1 MKYIEIE
8 NAHVNNLKNI
18 NIRIPK
24 QELVVIT
31 GISGSGKSSLAFDLI
46 FEEGR
51 KKYLQSI
58 GMALDFGE
66 NDYTSI
72 VGLSP
77 TVAVKQN
84 LIRQSNPRSTL
95 GSKTGILN
103 NVGLLFAKEGVSTD
117 DSMGSIDD
125 LDASVFSY
133 LSPTGMCFDCG
144 GKGKTFHMHMEN
156 IIFSNTATV
165 EEVFKNV
172 GSTKGFLNLLQR
184 KYKEYFD
191 KLFLACPDDIQ
202 DELTYGVVDNNSGK
216 VSYCL
221 ERVLQNRFNRGEDI
235 QALYS
240 EDICETCQGFRV
252 CEEAIET
259 KINSRHIGEIANM
272 PLTQVKEFLDN
283 VIDQNELSSFG
294 TEMSKTIIRALN
306 LLIDIKLGYLTLY
319 REMPSLSGG
328 ELQRVF
334 LHDHMESQLD
344 SLIYVFDEPTS
355 GLHESEKQGI
365 IDSLQALKKQGNTVI
380 VVTHDKRVIQAADN
394 IIDVGEKAGDLG
406 GEIVFQGTYL
416 KFIDCPTSLSAM
428 YLDYDMTKSKKKE
441 YSSEK
446 GSIQLRNACK
456 NNLKNISVDI
466 PSNQIVGIAGVSGS
480 GKSTLISKTLVPLCK
495 EQLKNKNHNV
505 QNISSL
511 GNIKNII
518 EITQAPIGR
527 KSNSNPVTYLGLW
540 DKIREL
546 YSKQPQAFEGNLKA
560 GDFSFNSKGACPACK
575 GSGIESISIGYDIQF
590 DKVCPECLGTRF
602 NQKTLQVTYKDKNI
616 NDVLKMS
623 IDEGIIF
630 FEDSMID
637 LSTLHMLK
645 KIGMDYMKLGQPTS
659 TLSGGEA
666 QRIKLAKEIGKAK
679 KNNTLYV
686 LDEPS
691 TGLSQYDIS
700 KLVYL
705 LNELVASGNSV
716 VVIEHD
722 IDILK
727 ACDWLIELGEGS
739 GDKGGNIISQGTP
752 DDLRKNELSMTGR
765 YL

>member
-1 MKYIEIE
+1 MEYIKIE

-18 NIRIPK
+18 NISIPK

-66 NDYTSI
+66 NEYTSV

-103 NVGLLFAKEGVSTD
+103 KVGLLFAKEGASTD
-117 DSMGSIDD
+117 SSVLSDDD
-125 LDASVFSY
+125 LDASIFSY

-144 GKGKTFHMHMEN
+144 GKGKKFHMHMKN

-165 EEVFKNV
+165 EQVFKNI

-184 KYKEYFD
+184 KYKDYFH
-191 KLFLACPDDIQ
+191 KPFLDCPDEIQ
-202 DELTYGVVDNNSGK
+202 YELTYGVVDNNSGK
-216 VSYCL
+216 VSYCI
-221 ERVLQNRFNRGEDI
+221 ERVLQNRFSRGENI

-240 EDICETCQGFRV
+240 EDTCDSCQGYRI
-252 CEEAIET
+252 CDEARDI
-259 KINSRHIGEIANM
+259 KINNYHVGEIANI
-272 PLTQVKEFLDN
+272 PLTQVKQFLNDL
-283 VIDQNELSSFG
+283 IGKNELSTFG

-306 LLIDIKLGYLTLY
+306 RLIEIKLGHLTLY
-319 REMPSLSGG
+319 REIPSLSGG

-334 LHDHMESQLD
+334 LHDHLHSQLD

-365 IDSLQALKKQGNTVI
+365 IDSLQSLKKQGNTVI
-380 VVTHDKRVIQAADN
+380 VVTHDKRVIQSADN

-406 GEIVFQGTYL
+406 GEIVFQGEYT
-416 KFIDCPTSLSAM
+416 KFIDYPNSLTAK
-428 YLDYDMTKSKKKE
+428 YLYYDMTKSAKKE
-441 YSSEK
+441 YLSEK
-446 GSIQLRNACK
+446 GNIRLTNACK
-456 NNLKNISVDI
+456 NNLNDISVEI
-466 PSNQIVGIAGVSGS
+466 PVNKIVGVAGVSGS

-495 EQLKNKNHNV
+495 EQLKNRNHKV
-505 QNISSL
+505 QNISGL
-511 GNIKNII
+511 DNIQNII

-527 KSNSNPVTYLGLW
+527 RSNSNPVTYLGLW
-540 DKIREL
+540 DKIRDL
-546 YSKQPQAFEGNLKA
+546 YSNQPQAFVENLKA
-560 GDFSFNSKGACPACK
+560 GDFSFNSNGACPSCK

-590 DKVCPECLGTRF
+590 DKLCPECLGTRF

-616 NDVLKMS
+616 SDVLKMS
-623 IDEGIIF
+623 IDEAIRF
-630 FEDSMID
+630 FEDSVID
-637 LSTLHMLK
+637 LSTLQTLK
-645 KIGMDYMKLGQPTS
+645 KIGMEYIKLGQPTS

-679 KNNTLYV
+679 KSNTLYV

-705 LNELVASGNSV
+705 LNELVSIGNSV
-716 VVIEHD
+716 IVIEHD

-727 ACDWLIELGEGS
+727 SCDWLLELGEGS
-739 GDKGGNIISQGTP
+739 GDKGGNIIAEGTSV
-752 DDLRKNELSMTGR
+752 DLRNNKLSITGR